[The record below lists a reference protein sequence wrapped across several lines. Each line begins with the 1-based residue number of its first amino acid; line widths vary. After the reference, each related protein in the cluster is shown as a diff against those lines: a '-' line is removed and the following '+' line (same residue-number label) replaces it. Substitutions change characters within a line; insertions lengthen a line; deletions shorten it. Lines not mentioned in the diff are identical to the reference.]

1 LRHNSAKNKRII
13 RNFLKVLQSSTF
25 KKFLGFG
32 LSAKRCIYKKLEVF
46 KMSET
51 IFSKI
56 IKREIPASI
65 IYEDDLALAFRD
77 VNPQAP
83 VHFLVIPKKPIV
95 KLSEATIEDQALLG
109 HLLLVASK
117 VAAQEGL
124 TGFRL
129 VTNNGEEAGQTVF
142 HLHIHVL
149 GDRSFTW
156 PPG

>member
-1 LRHNSAKNKRII
+1 
-13 RNFLKVLQSSTF
+13 
-25 KKFLGFG
+25 
-32 LSAKRCIYKKLEVF
+32 
-46 KMSET
+46 MSET

-56 IKREIPASI
+56 IKREIPATI
-65 IYEDDLALAFRD
+65 IYEDDLSLAFRD

-83 VHFLVIPKKPIV
+83 VHFLVIPKKPIA
-95 KLSEATIEDQALLG
+95 KLSDATADDQSLLG

-129 VTNNGEEAGQTVF
+129 VTNNGAEAGQTVF

-149 GDRSFTW
+149 GGRALDW

>member
-1 LRHNSAKNKRII
+1 
-13 RNFLKVLQSSTF
+13 
-25 KKFLGFG
+25 
-32 LSAKRCIYKKLEVF
+32 
-46 KMSET
+46 MSDS

-56 IKREIPASI
+56 IKREIPATI

-95 KLSEATIEDQALLG
+95 KLSEATTEDQSLLG
-109 HLLLVASK
+109 HLLIVASK

-124 TGFRL
+124 EDFRL
-129 VTNNGEEAGQTVF
+129 VTNNGAAAGQSVF
-142 HLHIHVL
+142 HLHLHVL
-149 GDRSFTW
+149 GGRALDW

>member
-1 LRHNSAKNKRII
+1 
-13 RNFLKVLQSSTF
+13 
-25 KKFLGFG
+25 
-32 LSAKRCIYKKLEVF
+32 
-46 KMSET
+46 MSDT

-56 IKREIPASI
+56 IKREIPATI
-65 IYEDDLALAFRD
+65 LYEDELSLAFRD

-95 KLSEATIEDQALLG
+95 KLSEATAEDQSLLG

-117 VAAQEGL
+117 VADQEGL

-129 VTNNGEEAGQTVF
+129 VTNSGAEAGQTVF

-149 GDRSFTW
+149 GGRSLDW
-156 PPG
+156 PLG

>member
-1 LRHNSAKNKRII
+1 
-13 RNFLKVLQSSTF
+13 
-25 KKFLGFG
+25 
-32 LSAKRCIYKKLEVF
+32 
-46 KMSET
+46 MSET

-56 IKREIPASI
+56 IKREIPATI

-83 VHFLVIPKKPIV
+83 VHFLVIPKKPIT
-95 KLSEATIEDQALLG
+95 KLSEATTEDQALLG

-117 VAAQEGL
+117 VATQEGL

-129 VTNNGEEAGQTVF
+129 VTNNGAEAGQTVF

-149 GDRSFTW
+149 GGRPLEW

>member
-1 LRHNSAKNKRII
+1 
-13 RNFLKVLQSSTF
+13 
-25 KKFLGFG
+25 
-32 LSAKRCIYKKLEVF
+32 
-46 KMSET
+46 MSET

-56 IKREIPASI
+56 IKREIPATI

-83 VHFLVIPKKPIV
+83 VHFLVIPKQPIV
-95 KLSEATIEDQALLG
+95 NLSESTAEDQTLLG

-124 TGFRL
+124 QSFRL
-129 VTNNGEEAGQTVF
+129 VTNNGAEAGQSVF
-142 HLHIHVL
+142 HLHFHVL
-149 GDRSFTW
+149 GGRSLDW

>member
-1 LRHNSAKNKRII
+1 MV
-13 RNFLKVLQSSTF
+13 RNT
-25 KKFLGFG
+25 
-32 LSAKRCIYKKLEVF
+32 IDDLE
-46 KMSET
+46 KYLERTMSET

-56 IKREIPASI
+56 IKREIPATI
-65 IYEDDLALAFRD
+65 IYEDDLSLAFRD

-95 KLSEATIEDQALLG
+95 KLSEATIEDQSLLG
-109 HLLLVASK
+109 HLLLVANK

-124 TGFRL
+124 ESSRL
-129 VTNNGEEAGQTVF
+129 VTNSGAEAGQSVF

-149 GDRSFTW
+149 GGRSLDW